1 MALVL
6 NEEQSM
12 LRDSARGLIGDRAP
26 IAHLRKLRD
35 SRDPLGYSRELWKE
49 FAEMGFAGILVPE
62 DNGGS
67 ALGHVE
73 AGVVMEEIGRNLTPS
88 PFLSTALLGVT
99 ALKKAGGARA
109 GELLSKIA
117 AGDLLTAFA
126 CDEKPRHTPK
136 HVETKATRAGNG
148 FTLNGA
154 KTFVVDGNVADLLIV
169 TARTAGGVDDKAGIT
184 VLLVDA
190 KAKGVNVERTI
201 MVDAHN
207 AARITFDNVAVD
219 ADAVLGEIDGGAPLV
234 EAILNVGR
242 AAVASELVGVSEEGF
257 GRTVAYLKERKQF
270 GKTIG
275 EFQGLQHRISHL
287 YCELEVTRAAVLKSL
302 QMLDADFEKAIPF
315 VALAKAR
322 ASASANLAVQE
333 AVQMH
338 GGIGMTDE
346 YDIGLYMKRD
356 RALAEYMGDV
366 HYHIDQVARMN
377 GY

>member
-1 MALVL
+1 
-6 NEEQSM
+6 
-12 LRDSARGLIGDRAP
+12 
-26 IAHLRKLRD
+26 
-35 SRDPLGYSRELWKE
+35 
-49 FAEMGFAGILVPE
+49 
-62 DNGGS
+62 
-67 ALGHVE
+67 
-73 AGVVMEEIGRNLTPS
+73 
-88 PFLSTALLGVT
+88 
-99 ALKKAGGARA
+99 
-109 GELLSKIA
+109 
-117 AGDLLTAFA
+117 
-126 CDEKPRHTPK
+126 
-136 HVETKATRAGNG
+136 
-148 FTLNGA
+148 
-154 KTFVVDGNVADLLIV
+154 
-169 TARTAGGVDDKAGIT
+169 
-184 VLLVDA
+184 
-190 KAKGVNVERTI
+190 

-346 YDIGLYMKRD
+346 VDIGLFMKRARVGQELFGDSRFHSD
-356 RALAEYMGDV
+356 R
-366 HYHIDQVARMN
+366 IARFR